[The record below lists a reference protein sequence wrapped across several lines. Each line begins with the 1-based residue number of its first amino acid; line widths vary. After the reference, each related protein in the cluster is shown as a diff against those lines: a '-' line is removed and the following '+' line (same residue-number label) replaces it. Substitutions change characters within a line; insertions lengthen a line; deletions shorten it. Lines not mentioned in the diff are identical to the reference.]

1 MGGIR
6 PVTTPTIGGRRL
18 LGTTGAV
25 GRIGTVY
32 TFLLVALIGGCG
44 LIQDQMDSSRVS
56 LRGIQPTVEQINF
69 AGVAAAQDGLIQALQ
84 DQAQLGGQT
93 LSYQDPRWSLVMKA
107 GIQLI
112 NGRCDQYLD
121 ALFRFNREQR
131 AARQGL
137 TAVGAATSGIM
148 GLTNVAGMPI
158 AIVATAFG
166 LAATL
171 FDAGVT
177 SVLFLV
183 EPSALRNIVIQGR
196 LIYLDGLLQR
206 THNLAD
212 INTRPDVMLGLQGY
226 LTQCSPAAIEANINN
241 AANGS
246 PFAVTQQQVAP
257 GSQAAAAIATG
268 TPAVGLVGQPFA
280 LSQTSLQRP
289 PTSPPQQFA
298 PPNRLPSEESL
309 TTAAIIRVQRA
320 LGVPATG
327 DPGPQGSPTR
337 QAISEFQRAM
347 PFRDGNWP
355 TEPGGSLAGPQTRS
369 RLITLD
375 PMPAVFRSPF
385 ERFLLGNL
393 EAMTVASGTT
403 IKAFTVLDADQM
415 QDLRDRL
422 RLPAQSAGAD
432 PWDGVRTALGAKR
445 TELRLP
451 GPEVLD
457 ATLYGAIRR

>member
-6 PVTTPTIGGRRL
+6 PVTTPTIGGRQL
-18 LGTTGAV
+18 LGTTGGV

-177 SVLFLV
+177 SVLFQV

-289 PTSPPQQFA
+289 PTV
-298 PPNRLPSEESL
+298 
-309 TTAAIIRVQRA
+309 TAAVC
-320 LGVPATG
+320 PAQPAAERKVAHNG
-327 DPGPQGSPTR
+327 CHHSRPKGAWG
-337 QAISEFQRAM
+337 A
-347 PFRDGNWP
+347 GN
-355 TEPGGSLAGPQTRS
+355 GRS
-369 RLITLD
+369 R
-375 PMPAVFRSPF
+375 
-385 ERFLLGNL
+385 
-393 EAMTVASGTT
+393 
-403 IKAFTVLDADQM
+403 
-415 QDLRDRL
+415 
-422 RLPAQSAGAD
+422 SAGQPDTAGDLGIPARDAVPGWQLAD
-432 PWDGVRTALGAKR
+432 GTGRQSGRTA
-445 TELRLP
+445 
-451 GPEVLD
+451 D
-457 ATLYGAIRR
+457 AQQADHT